1 MPNVAINKRPG
12 KDHVDNR
19 MTRETTMTINRPG
32 ASIGRGIRRQ
42 KEIADLEEFK
52 KSQRKKP
59 GTKRSA
65 RNTLNGVTVKQE
77 NFIQCVLDGMTYSDA
92 YRNSYDIS
100 PDTKD
105 TTVHVSACK
114 LMQNPNV
121 KKRMQFLEAE
131 KEELRRMQGQS
142 MHARVIDRL
151 EREANDKKNPPA
163 VRVRALELLGKTV
176 GAFKDVSETT
186 VKKGKTIKD
195 LELELQ
201 SMLAAE
207 PATASVDKREQYS
220 QE

>member
-1 MPNVAINKRPG
+1 MAMNENAR
-12 KDHVDNR
+12 
-19 MTRETTMTINRPG
+19 
-32 ASIGRGIRRQ
+32 SIGKGIRRQ

-114 LMQNPNV
+114 LIQNPNV

-186 VKKGKTIKD
+186 VRKGKTIRD

-201 SMLAAE
+201 SMLASE
-207 PATASVDKREQYS
+207 PAMASVDKREQYS
-220 QE
+220 TE

>member
-1 MPNVAINKRPG
+1 MAMNEKAR
-12 KDHVDNR
+12 
-19 MTRETTMTINRPG
+19 
-32 ASIGRGIRRQ
+32 SIGKGIRRQ

-114 LMQNPNV
+114 LIQNPNV

-201 SMLAAE
+201 SMLASE
-207 PATASVDKREQYS
+207 PAMASVDKREQYS

>member
-1 MPNVAINKRPG
+1 MAMNEKAR
-12 KDHVDNR
+12 
-19 MTRETTMTINRPG
+19 
-32 ASIGRGIRRQ
+32 SIGKGIRRQ

-114 LMQNPNV
+114 LIQNPNV
-121 KKRMQFLEAE
+121 KKRMQLLEAE

-207 PATASVDKREQYS
+207 PAMASVDKREQYS

>member
-1 MPNVAINKRPG
+1 MAMNESAR
-12 KDHVDNR
+12 
-19 MTRETTMTINRPG
+19 
-32 ASIGRGIRRQ
+32 SIGKGIRRQ

-52 KSQRKKP
+52 KSHRKKP

-77 NFIQCVLDGMTYSDA
+77 NFIQCVIDGMTYSDA

-114 LMQNPNV
+114 LIQNPNV

-207 PATASVDKREQYS
+207 PAMASVDKREQYS

>member
-1 MPNVAINKRPG
+1 MTMNRNSATIG
-12 KDHVDNR
+12 K
-19 MTRETTMTINRPG
+19 
-32 ASIGRGIRRQ
+32 GIRRQ

-77 NFIQCVLDGMTYSDA
+77 AFIQCVLDGMTYSDA

-114 LMQNPNV
+114 LIQNPNV

-201 SMLAAE
+201 SMLASE
-207 PATASVDKREQYS
+207 PAMASVDKREQYS

>member
-1 MPNVAINKRPG
+1 MAMNEKAR
-12 KDHVDNR
+12 
-19 MTRETTMTINRPG
+19 
-32 ASIGRGIRRQ
+32 SIGKGIRRQ

-207 PATASVDKREQYS
+207 PAMASVDKREQYS

>member
-1 MPNVAINKRPG
+1 MAMNEKAR
-12 KDHVDNR
+12 
-19 MTRETTMTINRPG
+19 
-32 ASIGRGIRRQ
+32 SIGKGIRRQ

-77 NFIQCVLDGMTYSDA
+77 NFIQCVIDGMTYSDA

-114 LMQNPNV
+114 LIQNPNV

-207 PATASVDKREQYS
+207 PAMASVDKREQYS

>member
-1 MPNVAINKRPG
+1 MTMNRNSATIG
-12 KDHVDNR
+12 K
-19 MTRETTMTINRPG
+19 
-32 ASIGRGIRRQ
+32 GIRRQ

-65 RNTLNGVTVKQE
+65 RNTINGVTVKQE

-114 LMQNPNV
+114 LIQNPNV

-207 PATASVDKREQYS
+207 PAMASVDKREQYS

>member
-1 MPNVAINKRPG
+1 MAMNEKAR
-12 KDHVDNR
+12 
-19 MTRETTMTINRPG
+19 
-32 ASIGRGIRRQ
+32 SIGKGIRRQ

-52 KSQRKKP
+52 KSHRKKP

-77 NFIQCVLDGMTYSDA
+77 NFIQCVIDGMTYSDA

-114 LMQNPNV
+114 LIQNPNV
-121 KKRMQFLEAE
+121 KKRMQLLEAE

-207 PATASVDKREQYS
+207 PAMASVDKREQYS

>member
-1 MPNVAINKRPG
+1 MNGNAR
-12 KDHVDNR
+12 
-19 MTRETTMTINRPG
+19 
-32 ASIGRGIRRQ
+32 SIGKGIRRQ

-52 KSQRKKP
+52 KAQRKKP

-92 YRNSYDIS
+92 YRNSYDVS

-114 LMQNPNV
+114 LIQNPNV

-186 VKKGKTIKD
+186 VKKNKTIKD

-207 PATASVDKREQYS
+207 PAMASVDKREQYS

>member
-1 MPNVAINKRPG
+1 MAMNEKAR
-12 KDHVDNR
+12 
-19 MTRETTMTINRPG
+19 
-32 ASIGRGIRRQ
+32 SIGKGIRRQ

-77 NFIQCVLDGMTYSDA
+77 NFIQCVIDGMTYSDA

-201 SMLAAE
+201 SMLASE
-207 PATASVDKREQYS
+207 PAMASVDKREQYS
-220 QE
+220 TE

>member
-1 MPNVAINKRPG
+1 MAMNEKAR
-12 KDHVDNR
+12 
-19 MTRETTMTINRPG
+19 
-32 ASIGRGIRRQ
+32 SIGKGIRRQ

-114 LMQNPNV
+114 LIQNPNV

-186 VKKGKTIKD
+186 VRKGKTIKD

-201 SMLAAE
+201 SMLASE
-207 PATASVDKREQYS
+207 PAMASVDKREQYS
-220 QE
+220 TE

>member
-1 MPNVAINKRPG
+1 MAMNEKAR
-12 KDHVDNR
+12 
-19 MTRETTMTINRPG
+19 
-32 ASIGRGIRRQ
+32 SIGKGIRRQ

-114 LMQNPNV
+114 LIQNPNV

-186 VKKGKTIKD
+186 VKKGKTIRD

-207 PATASVDKREQYS
+207 PAMASVDKREQYS

>member
-1 MPNVAINKRPG
+1 MAMNENAR
-12 KDHVDNR
+12 
-19 MTRETTMTINRPG
+19 
-32 ASIGRGIRRQ
+32 SIGKGIRRQ

-114 LMQNPNV
+114 LIQNPNV

-207 PATASVDKREQYS
+207 PAMASVDKREQYS

>member
-1 MPNVAINKRPG
+1 MTMNRNSATIG
-12 KDHVDNR
+12 K
-19 MTRETTMTINRPG
+19 
-32 ASIGRGIRRQ
+32 GIRRQ

-114 LMQNPNV
+114 LIQNPNV

-207 PATASVDKREQYS
+207 PAMASVDKREQYS

>member
-1 MPNVAINKRPG
+1 M
-12 KDHVDNR
+12 
-19 MTRETTMTINRPG
+19 
-32 ASIGRGIRRQ
+32 ASIGRAIRQQ
-42 KEIADLEEFK
+42 KEIADLEKYK
-52 KSQRKKP
+52 KNQRKKP

-65 RNTLNGVTVKQE
+65 MNLLNGVTRKQE
-77 NFIQCVLDGMTYSDA
+77 SFIQCVLEGMTYSDA
-92 YRNSYDIS
+92 YRESYDVS

-105 TTVHVSACK
+105 TTIHVSACK
-114 LMQNPNV
+114 LMQSPKV
-121 KKRMQFLEAE
+121 RARLQFLEAE
-131 KEELRRMQGQS
+131 KEEMRRLQGQS

-151 EREANDKKNPPA
+151 EREANDRRNPPA

-207 PATASVDKREQYS
+207 PATADVDKREQYS

>member
-1 MPNVAINKRPG
+1 MAMNESAR
-12 KDHVDNR
+12 
-19 MTRETTMTINRPG
+19 
-32 ASIGRGIRRQ
+32 SIGKGIRRQ
-42 KEIADLEEFK
+42 REIADLEEFK
-52 KSQRKKP
+52 KAQRKKP

-92 YRNSYDIS
+92 YRNAYDVS

-105 TTVHVSACK
+105 TTIHVSACK
-114 LMQNPNV
+114 LIQNPNV

-186 VKKGKTIKD
+186 VKKNKTIRD

-201 SMLAAE
+201 SMLASE
-207 PATASVDKREQYS
+207 PAMANVDKREQYS

>member
-1 MPNVAINKRPG
+1 MTVNRNSATIG
-12 KDHVDNR
+12 K
-19 MTRETTMTINRPG
+19 
-32 ASIGRGIRRQ
+32 GIRRQ

-114 LMQNPNV
+114 LIQNPNV

-186 VKKGKTIKD
+186 VRKGKTIKD

-201 SMLAAE
+201 SMLASE
-207 PATASVDKREQYS
+207 PAIANVDKREQYS
-220 QE
+220 TE

>member
-1 MPNVAINKRPG
+1 MAMNEKAR
-12 KDHVDNR
+12 
-19 MTRETTMTINRPG
+19 
-32 ASIGRGIRRQ
+32 SIGKGIRRQ

-77 NFIQCVLDGMTYSDA
+77 NFIQCVIDGMTYSDA

-114 LMQNPNV
+114 LIQNPNV
-121 KKRMQFLEAE
+121 KKRMQLLEAE

-207 PATASVDKREQYS
+207 PAMASVDKREQYS

>member
-1 MPNVAINKRPG
+1 MNENAR
-12 KDHVDNR
+12 
-19 MTRETTMTINRPG
+19 
-32 ASIGRGIRRQ
+32 SIGKGIRRQ

-114 LMQNPNV
+114 LIQNPNV

-207 PATASVDKREQYS
+207 PAMASVDKREQYS

>member
-1 MPNVAINKRPG
+1 MAMNEKAR
-12 KDHVDNR
+12 
-19 MTRETTMTINRPG
+19 
-32 ASIGRGIRRQ
+32 SIGKGIRRQ

-114 LMQNPNV
+114 LIQNPNV

-207 PATASVDKREQYS
+207 PAMASVDKREPILS
-220 QE
+220 

>member
-1 MPNVAINKRPG
+1 MAMNRNSATIG
-12 KDHVDNR
+12 K
-19 MTRETTMTINRPG
+19 
-32 ASIGRGIRRQ
+32 GIRRQ

-114 LMQNPNV
+114 LIQNPNV

>member
-1 MPNVAINKRPG
+1 MAMNEKAR
-12 KDHVDNR
+12 
-19 MTRETTMTINRPG
+19 
-32 ASIGRGIRRQ
+32 SIGKGIRRQ

-121 KKRMQFLEAE
+121 KKRMQLLEAE

>member
-1 MPNVAINKRPG
+1 MAMNEKAR
-12 KDHVDNR
+12 
-19 MTRETTMTINRPG
+19 
-32 ASIGRGIRRQ
+32 SIGKGIRRQ

-114 LMQNPNV
+114 LIQNPNV

-151 EREANDKKNPPA
+151 EREANDENSP
-163 VRVRALELLGKTV
+163 G
-176 GAFKDVSETT
+176 S
-186 VKKGKTIKD
+186 
-195 LELELQ
+195 
-201 SMLAAE
+201 
-207 PATASVDKREQYS
+207 
-220 QE
+220 

>member
-1 MPNVAINKRPG
+1 MAMNENAR
-12 KDHVDNR
+12 
-19 MTRETTMTINRPG
+19 
-32 ASIGRGIRRQ
+32 SIGKGIRRQ

-114 LMQNPNV
+114 LIQNPNV

-201 SMLAAE
+201 SMLASE
-207 PATASVDKREQYS
+207 PAMASVDKREQYS

>member
-1 MPNVAINKRPG
+1 MNEKAR
-12 KDHVDNR
+12 
-19 MTRETTMTINRPG
+19 
-32 ASIGRGIRRQ
+32 SIGKGIRRQ

-77 NFIQCVLDGMTYSDA
+77 NFIQCVIDGMTYSDA

-114 LMQNPNV
+114 LIQNPNV
-121 KKRMQFLEAE
+121 KKRMQLLEAE

-207 PATASVDKREQYS
+207 PAMASVDKREQYS

>member
-1 MPNVAINKRPG
+1 MAMNEKAR
-12 KDHVDNR
+12 
-19 MTRETTMTINRPG
+19 
-32 ASIGRGIRRQ
+32 SIGKGIRRQ

-207 PATASVDKREQYS
+207 PAMVSVDKREQYS

>member
-1 MPNVAINKRPG
+1 MNEKAR
-12 KDHVDNR
+12 
-19 MTRETTMTINRPG
+19 
-32 ASIGRGIRRQ
+32 SIGKGIRRQ

-201 SMLAAE
+201 SMLASE
-207 PATASVDKREQYS
+207 PAMASVDKREQYS

>member
-1 MPNVAINKRPG
+1 MAMNEKAR
-12 KDHVDNR
+12 
-19 MTRETTMTINRPG
+19 
-32 ASIGRGIRRQ
+32 SIGKGIRRQ

-77 NFIQCVLDGMTYSDA
+77 NFIQCILDGMTYSDA

-105 TTVHVSACK
+105 TTIHVSACK

-201 SMLAAE
+201 SMLASE
-207 PATASVDKREQYS
+207 PAMASVDKREQYS

>member
-1 MPNVAINKRPG
+1 MAMNENAR
-12 KDHVDNR
+12 
-19 MTRETTMTINRPG
+19 
-32 ASIGRGIRRQ
+32 SIGKGIRRQ
-42 KEIADLEEFK
+42 KEIVDLEEFK

-114 LMQNPNV
+114 LIQNPNV

-207 PATASVDKREQYS
+207 PAMASVDKREQYS

>member
-1 MPNVAINKRPG
+1 MAMNEKAR
-12 KDHVDNR
+12 
-19 MTRETTMTINRPG
+19 
-32 ASIGRGIRRQ
+32 SIGKGIRRQ

-52 KSQRKKP
+52 KSHRKKP

-77 NFIQCVLDGMTYSDA
+77 NFIQCVIDGMTYSDA

-201 SMLAAE
+201 SMLASE
-207 PATASVDKREQYS
+207 PAMASVDKREQYS

>member
-1 MPNVAINKRPG
+1 MTVNRNSATLG
-12 KDHVDNR
+12 K
-19 MTRETTMTINRPG
+19 
-32 ASIGRGIRRQ
+32 GIRRQ

-114 LMQNPNV
+114 LIQNPNV

-186 VKKGKTIKD
+186 VRKGKTIKD

-201 SMLAAE
+201 SMLASE
-207 PATASVDKREQYS
+207 PAIANVDKREQYS
-220 QE
+220 TE

>member
-1 MPNVAINKRPG
+1 MAMNEKAR
-12 KDHVDNR
+12 
-19 MTRETTMTINRPG
+19 
-32 ASIGRGIRRQ
+32 SIGKGIRRQ

-114 LMQNPNV
+114 LIQNPNV

-186 VKKGKTIKD
+186 VRKGKTIKD

-207 PATASVDKREQYS
+207 PAMSSVDKREQYS
-220 QE
+220 TE

>member
-1 MPNVAINKRPG
+1 MTMNRNSATIG
-12 KDHVDNR
+12 K
-19 MTRETTMTINRPG
+19 
-32 ASIGRGIRRQ
+32 GIRRQ

-114 LMQNPNV
+114 LIQNPNV

-186 VKKGKTIKD
+186 VRKGKTIKD

-201 SMLAAE
+201 SMLASE
-207 PATASVDKREQYS
+207 PAIANVDKREQYS
-220 QE
+220 TE

>member
-1 MPNVAINKRPG
+1 MAMNEKAR
-12 KDHVDNR
+12 
-19 MTRETTMTINRPG
+19 
-32 ASIGRGIRRQ
+32 SIGKGIRRQ

-105 TTVHVSACK
+105 TTVHLSACK
-114 LMQNPNV
+114 LIQNPNV

-186 VKKGKTIKD
+186 VKKGKTIRD

-207 PATASVDKREQYS
+207 PAMASVDKREQYS

>member
-1 MPNVAINKRPG
+1 MTMNRNSATIG
-12 KDHVDNR
+12 K
-19 MTRETTMTINRPG
+19 
-32 ASIGRGIRRQ
+32 GIRRQ

-114 LMQNPNV
+114 LIQNPNV

-201 SMLAAE
+201 SMLASE
-207 PATASVDKREQYS
+207 PVVASVDKREQYS
-220 QE
+220 TE

>member
-1 MPNVAINKRPG
+1 MTMNRNSATIG
-12 KDHVDNR
+12 K
-19 MTRETTMTINRPG
+19 
-32 ASIGRGIRRQ
+32 GIRRQ

-77 NFIQCVLDGMTYSDA
+77 AFIQCVLDGMTYSDA

-114 LMQNPNV
+114 LIQNPNV

-186 VKKGKTIKD
+186 VRKGKTIKD

-201 SMLAAE
+201 SMLASE
-207 PATASVDKREQYS
+207 PAMASVDKREQYS
-220 QE
+220 TE

>member
-1 MPNVAINKRPG
+1 MNEKAR
-12 KDHVDNR
+12 
-19 MTRETTMTINRPG
+19 
-32 ASIGRGIRRQ
+32 SIGKGIRRQ

-114 LMQNPNV
+114 LIQNPNV
-121 KKRMQFLEAE
+121 KKRMQLLEAE

>member
-1 MPNVAINKRPG
+1 MNEKAR
-12 KDHVDNR
+12 
-19 MTRETTMTINRPG
+19 
-32 ASIGRGIRRQ
+32 SIGKGIRRQ

-114 LMQNPNV
+114 LIQNPNV

-201 SMLAAE
+201 SMLASE
-207 PATASVDKREQYS
+207 PAMASVDKREQYS